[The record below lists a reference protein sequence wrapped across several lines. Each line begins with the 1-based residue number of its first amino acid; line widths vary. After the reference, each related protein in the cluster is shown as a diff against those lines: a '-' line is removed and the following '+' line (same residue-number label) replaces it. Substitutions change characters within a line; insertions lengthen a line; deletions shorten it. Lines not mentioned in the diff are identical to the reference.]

1 MLRNNAILHAAAAA
15 LFLAAAT
22 PASAE
27 NWQAF
32 GADEDGTTA
41 FLDTDSIVASGNVR
55 TFSMKYVVPSI
66 PNVSYTVIRQ
76 RVDCAARTVALLHM
90 TAFGAKGEVILDQD
104 TTEPP
109 SPVRPGTKGETV
121 FGKVCQ

>member
-1 MLRNNAILHAAAAA
+1 MLHSNAILHAAAAA
-15 LFLAAAT
+15 HFVTAAA

-41 FLDTDSIVASGNVR
+41 FLDTDSVVASGNLR
-55 TFSMKYVVPSI
+55 TFAMKYVVPSI

-76 RVDCAARTVALLHM
+76 RVDCASRTVALLHM
-90 TAFGAKGEVILDQD
+90 TAFGTKGEVILDQD

-121 FGKVCQ
+121 FQKVCQ

>member
-1 MLRNNAILHAAAAA
+1 MLRNNVILHAAAAA
-15 LFLAAAT
+15 FLLAAAS
-22 PASAE
+22 PANAE

-41 FLDTDSIVASGNVR
+41 FLDIDSIVASGNVR

-66 PNVSYTVIRQ
+66 QNVSYTVIRQ
-76 RVDCAARTVALLHM
+76 RIDCTGRTVALLHM
-90 TAFGAKGEVILDQD
+90 TAFGTNGEVVLDQD
-104 TTEPP
+104 TTQPP

-121 FGKVCQ
+121 FRKVCQ